1 MHKTRKVKSSGVHI
15 VDGYFVT
22 LIVKFMSGRGNLLV
36 RQRAA
41 LARLEATY
49 EKFKA
54 AKEDKKPWDSTR
66 NGRVIHHQGRKY
78 ADECARMATEI
89 KNLKAKISKGIK

>member
-1 MHKTRKVKSSGVHI
+1 MGK
-15 VDGYFVT
+15 
-22 LIVKFMSGRGNLLV
+22 GRGSLV
-36 RQRAA
+36 ARQKAA
-41 LARLEATY
+41 LVRLEATY

-78 ADECARMATEI
+78 ADECARMVTEI
-89 KNLKAKISKGIK
+89 KNLKARISKSFKQ

>member
-1 MHKTRKVKSSGVHI
+1 MGKGKGSLVARQKSA
-15 VDGYFVT
+15 
-22 LIVKFMSGRGNLLV
+22 LV
-36 RQRAA
+36 
-41 LARLEATY
+41 RLEATY

-78 ADECARMATEI
+78 ADECARMVTEI
-89 KNLKAKISKGIK
+89 KNLKAKISKSFKQ

>member
-1 MHKTRKVKSSGVHI
+1 MGK
-15 VDGYFVT
+15 
-22 LIVKFMSGRGNLLV
+22 GRGSLV
-36 RQRAA
+36 ARQKAA
-41 LARLEATY
+41 LVRLEATY

-66 NGRVIHHQGRKY
+66 NGKVIHHQGRKY

>member
-1 MHKTRKVKSSGVHI
+1 MGK
-15 VDGYFVT
+15 
-22 LIVKFMSGRGNLLV
+22 GRGSLLV
-36 RQRAA
+36 RQKAA
-41 LARLEATY
+41 LARLEEAY

-66 NGRVIHHQGRKY
+66 NGRVIHHQGRKF

-89 KNLKAKISKGIK
+89 KNLKAKISKQFKT